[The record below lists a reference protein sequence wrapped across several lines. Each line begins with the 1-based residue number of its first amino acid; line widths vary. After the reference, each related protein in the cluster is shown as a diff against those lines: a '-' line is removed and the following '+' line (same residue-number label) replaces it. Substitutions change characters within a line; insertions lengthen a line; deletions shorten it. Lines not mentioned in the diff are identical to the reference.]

1 MNKEYAIYIL
11 RRYTE
16 QGVKEQEFD
25 DALDYLISLVE
36 KFSYDKISLS
46 SKSLRIRSSHAARNP
61 MVSR

>member
-16 QGVKEQEFD
+16 QGVKEQKFD

-36 KFSYDKISLS
+36 KI
-46 SKSLRIRSSHAARNP
+46 
-61 MVSR
+61 

>member
-1 MNKEYAIYIL
+1 MNKEYAIYLL

-36 KFSYDKISLS
+36 KI
-46 SKSLRIRSSHAARNP
+46 
-61 MVSR
+61 